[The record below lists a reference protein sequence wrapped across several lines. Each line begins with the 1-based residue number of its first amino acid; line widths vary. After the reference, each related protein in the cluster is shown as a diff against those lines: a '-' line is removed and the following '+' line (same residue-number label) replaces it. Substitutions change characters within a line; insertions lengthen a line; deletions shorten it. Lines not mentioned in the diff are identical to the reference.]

1 MRPDLQLVAGLVGR
15 DVRVVDL
22 GCGDGAL
29 LEHLIVEQG
38 CAGHGIEQSAEGFHA
53 CVARGVPV
61 TQRDL
66 EDELPHLGAGAFD
79 CAVLSLTLQAM
90 RRPAH
95 VLADMGRVAPRRV
108 VSLPNFGHWR
118 LRAQLALRG
127 RMPTSRSL
135 PYPWYETPNIHLC
148 TLTDFERLVAAT
160 PMRIV
165 RRILLDE
172 EGRPAPLAVRAAP
185 NLLAAGAVPLL
196 AGGAAPP
203 PAAACGHGTPG
214 SAAELRDSPHDE
226 RGARPMATRPTGI
239 TLKTMTA
246 HRRTQRRR

>member
-29 LEHLIVEQG
+29 LEHLIVQQG
-38 CAGHGIEQSAEGFHA
+38 CAGHGIEHSEEGFHA

-61 TQRDL
+61 SQRDL
-66 EDELPHLGAGAFD
+66 EDELPHLGAGEFD

-90 RRPAH
+90 RRPAR
-95 VLADMGRVAPRRV
+95 VLADMSRIAPRRV

-118 LRAQLALRG
+118 LRTQLALRG
-127 RMPTSRSL
+127 RMPRSRSL
-135 PYPWYETPNIHLC
+135 PYRWYETPNIHLC
-148 TLTDFERLVAAT
+148 TLRDFEHLLAEA

-172 EGRPAPLAVRAAP
+172 EGRPALPRARVAP
-185 NLLAAGAVPLL
+185 NLLAAGAVYLL
-196 AGGAAPP
+196 
-203 PAAACGHGTPG
+203 
-214 SAAELRDSPHDE
+214 ED
-226 RGARPMATRPTGI
+226 
-239 TLKTMTA
+239 
-246 HRRTQRRR
+246 